1 VRTPGGKGRAGLLF
15 TPPAGLSFLP
25 SIREGRK
32 TKEIH
37 KIPGILSNN
46 REGYSWQLSGAFFI
60 PPVLPVVGYW
70 TLIREW
76 KNMIRSLNGKTP
88 IIAKSAF
95 ISETAYIVG
104 DVEIGENTSV
114 WPGAVIR
121 GDFGKITIGRNTAI
135 EDNVVVHC
143 GSSTSPDGDVDI
155 GNDVIIGHGAVLNC
169 RRVGNNILI
178 GINAAILHDAE
189 IGDNSVIAAGCVV
202 GNGMK
207 VP

>member
-1 VRTPGGKGRAGLLF
+1 
-15 TPPAGLSFLP
+15 
-25 SIREGRK
+25 
-32 TKEIH
+32 
-37 KIPGILSNN
+37 
-46 REGYSWQLSGAFFI
+46 
-60 PPVLPVVGYW
+60 
-70 TLIREW
+70 
-76 KNMIRSLNGKTP
+76 MIRSLNGKTP

-143 GSSTSPDGDVDI
+143 GSPTFPNGDVDI

-189 IGDNSVIAAGCVV
+189 IGDNSIIAAGCVV

-207 VP
+207 VPEQSMVAGVPGKIVGRPSGKQLYWIQGGSEVYRKLAEEYIASGLNN